1 MDSDSFDMLAKQ
13 TRSQLRGVLGV
24 SLKQPFVS
32 IEYLMASR
40 PH

>member
-24 SLKQPFVS
+24 SFNQRFVF
-32 IEYLMASR
+32 IEYLMTFR
-40 PH
+40 LH